1 MHTNE
6 KTSTLVVKNSVAD
19 FSISGFQSTG
29 DLVIVTELKLFP
41 DVQEDQNRL
50 EERSHVCKSLCEYAT
65 LIQQSMDGTPTDLSF
80 IPIQLDSF
88 SSFQQR
94 VMTAARNIGY
104 GSIVTY
110 SKLALLAGSQ
120 NAVRAA
126 ATVMRKNR
134 YPIIIPCHRV
144 IRTNG
149 EIGGYCG
156 MQSGKTIEL
165 KRRLLRNEGVI
176 IG

>member
-1 MHTNE
+1 M
-6 KTSTLVVKNSVAD
+6 
-19 FSISGFQSTG
+19 TG
-29 DLVIVTELKLFP
+29 DLVFVTELKLFP
-41 DVQEDQNRL
+41 DTQEDQNRNY
-50 EERSHVCKSLCEYAT
+50 EHCCVYKSLCEYAT
-65 LIQQSMDGTPTDLSF
+65 LIQQFMDGTLTDLTS

-88 SSFQQR
+88 SLFQQR
-94 VMTAARNIGY
+94 VLTAARNIGY
-104 GSIVTY
+104 GSVVSY
-110 SKLALLAGSQ
+110 SNLALLAGSP

-144 IRTNG
+144 IRTKG

-156 MQSGKTIEL
+156 MQNGKAIEL
-165 KRRLLRNEGVI
+165 KRKLLSNEGVI